1 MGKKKKRNPPSRKKY
16 EQENPTISFRAPK
29 RTKERLAKHLEGTG
43 QSVLDFVEDALGREE
58 SMVEKRVEM
67 LASRQAGPALEERVR
82 FLESLV
88 HEVFMLT
95 VDTKEYPPLCPH
107 CENQE
112 MRKCEGRQIESS
124 MGCPWV
130 PTWKCPK
137 CGYFLNTYK
146 RIDPESIELIEPE
159 GGRHIDKPGRM
170 GRRSP
175 KKRLKE
181 RK

>member
-1 MGKKKKRNPPSRKKY
+1 MKKKRKHKTSSRARY

-43 QSVLDFVEDALGREE
+43 QSVSDFVEDALGREE

-67 LASRQAGPALEERVR
+67 LASRQAGPSLEERVR
-82 FLESLV
+82 FLESLI

-95 VDTKEYPPLCPH
+95 VDTEEYPPLCPR
-107 CENQE
+107 CEDQE

-124 MGCPWV
+124 IGCPWV
-130 PTWKCPK
+130 STWKCPK

-146 RIDPESIELIEPE
+146 RIDPESIRWI
-159 GGRHIDKPGRM
+159 
-170 GRRSP
+170 
-175 KKRLKE
+175 
-181 RK
+181 